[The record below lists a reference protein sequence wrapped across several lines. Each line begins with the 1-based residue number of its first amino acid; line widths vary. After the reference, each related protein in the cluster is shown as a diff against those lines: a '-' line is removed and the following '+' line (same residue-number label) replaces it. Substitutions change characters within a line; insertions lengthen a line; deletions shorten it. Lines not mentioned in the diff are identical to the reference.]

1 MSLRPAESDWPLIDP
16 RPTPDLES
24 TPEKSAGRPAE
35 TEPSIDRPQISAI
48 ITSYNE
54 RDHIEGCI
62 RSVEWCDEIIV
73 VDSYSTDGTPDLAK
87 RHKKVRLFQ
96 REYCGGASQKN
107 WAIQRA
113 RHEWILILD
122 SDERCTPALREEIES
137 LLASGPE
144 FESYTIARRVFFLNR
159 VIRFSGWRNDRVT
172 RLFKRGSGY
181 YQNRRV
187 HARLVTLGT
196 APLLRHPMDHY
207 MVDCLEEYN
216 RRLAKY
222 AYWGAAQ
229 NWIEHRRTNFSEIL
243 VRTAWRFVRTYIAQY
258 GFLDG
263 RRGFLF
269 CGMQAYATY
278 LKWTILWNW
287 QINAAQGIQPA
298 LPVMDDE
305 ESTWRGLQRIVAH
318 RGKRSDWR
326 PPRTRVTQ
334 RTSLEAD

>member
-1 MSLRPAESDWPLIDP
+1 MSLRPAEPTWPVTKSQ
-16 RPTPDLES
+16 PTTDHES
-24 TPEKSAGRPAE
+24 PPETGEDGPAE
-35 TEPSIDRPQISAI
+35 TAPSIDRPRISAI

-54 RDHIEGCI
+54 RDHIDECI
-62 RSVEWCDEIIV
+62 RSVDWCDEVIV

-96 REYCGGASQKN
+96 REYFGGASQKN
-107 WAIQRA
+107 WAIQHA

-122 SDERCTPALREEIES
+122 SDERCTPALRKEIET
-137 LLASGPE
+137 LLAAGPE
-144 FESYTIARRVFFLNR
+144 FGSYTIARRVFFLGR

-187 HARLVTLGT
+187 HARLVTVGT

-229 NWIEHRRTNFSEIL
+229 NWIEHRRTNFTEIL
-243 VRTAWRFVRTYIAQY
+243 ARTAWRFVRTYVAQC

-287 QINAAQGIQPA
+287 QINAAQGIQPV

-305 ESTWRGLQRIVAH
+305 ESTWRGLQRIQQH
-318 RGKRSDWR
+318 RGKGSSWK
-326 PPRTRVTQ
+326 PRRAES
-334 RTSLEAD
+334 TSLESD